1 VISGRINCGDGV
13 VGGKT
18 SCSECSATGR
28 REALG
33 RQVITF

>member
-1 VISGRINCGDGV
+1 MEESTVV
-13 VGGKT
+13 MVFVGGKT

-33 RQVITF
+33 RQVIIF